1 MANWIFLNFLNCTL
15 RMPKIDRAME
25 EIRLFLYV
33 ISSLFTKK
41 MRGTFIHNQHAV
53 DLIEVI
59 PVKTN

>member
-1 MANWIFLNFLNCTL
+1 
-15 RMPKIDRAME
+15 MPKIDRAME

>member
-1 MANWIFLNFLNCTL
+1 
-15 RMPKIDRAME
+15 MPKIDRAME

-41 MRGTFIHNQHAV
+41 MRGTFIQNQNAV